1 MFWAKGGWVKQG
13 KGSWS
18 CDSTFCETQ
27 RTHPPRKP
35 RWSLEPLC
43 HSLVALQ
50 TRKPWFVLGLG
61 GAPGTVWALALR
73 RGGGGYGVSRG
84 SQLSLC
90 HLLVTLRSSTLS
102 SKTSFQRQPPQRA
115 LMRAAAPPPLHFHS
129 LCHYFSLGPSCNDSE
144 RPELLSKG
152 NSESRVSLG
161 CSHFVTF
168 WCPGRLCGVSTA
180 PLLKKASVSS
190 LSAAWVIWGL
200 EKESELVP
208 GSFWT
213 RVGTTSC
220 REKWTCPWWF
230 CESFCLVGHGE
241 VPKATSLGLLPSH
254 PARHWEN

>member
-1 MFWAKGGWVKQG
+1 MLRLPIPPVRPARARGTGAACLGQRGGWVKQG

-43 HSLVALQ
+43 HSLAALQ

-73 RGGGGYGVSRG
+73 RGGGGYGVSGG

-115 LMRAAAPPPLHFHS
+115 LMRAAAPPP
-129 LCHYFSLGPSCNDSE
+129 P
-144 RPELLSKG
+144 
-152 NSESRVSLG
+152 
-161 CSHFVTF
+161 
-168 WCPGRLCGVSTA
+168 
-180 PLLKKASVSS
+180 PL
-190 LSAAWVIWGL
+190 
-200 EKESELVP
+200 P
-208 GSFWT
+208 
-213 RVGTTSC
+213 
-220 REKWTCPWWF
+220 
-230 CESFCLVGHGE
+230 
-241 VPKATSLGLLPSH
+241 LPL
-254 PARHWEN
+254 PLFFFGAFLQWL